1 MRARSY
7 LAGLAII
14 FIAVYS
20 QYLVKLNFI
29 EDLLLVYGL
38 PCLVISLFWGRQ
50 IISKAFNQTRS
61 AIKFALGYFG
71 AFFVVGILLSV
82 IVLAIIIT
90 LNPNAASLL
99 EKPNPVLNV
108 SPGFAQLMIILSF
121 VIVGP
126 AEEYI
131 FRGFIYGGLLNVFN
145 NRHWIT
151 LAFISSLLFAA
162 VHFYYVEVYGIAS
175 IIQFIEIISFG
186 MAMAVTY
193 YLSGGNLVGPA
204 IIHGAFDATGFIGVA
219 SSMTLGVE
227 SRGAL
232 IIAGIVT
239 AAIIFAQRNL
249 RKNLGKEFES
259 TYFTAIQ
266 YTAS

>member
-7 LAGLAII
+7 LAVLAVV
-14 FIAVYS
+14 FVAAYS
-20 QYLVKLNFI
+20 QYLVKLNFT

-38 PCLVISLFWGRQ
+38 PCLVISLLWGRQ
-50 IISKAFNQTRS
+50 IISKALNQTRL

-71 AFFVVGILLSV
+71 AFIVVGILLSA

-90 LNPNAASLL
+90 LDPSAASLI
-99 EKPNPVLNV
+99 EQPNPVLNV
-108 SPGFAQLMIILSF
+108 SPKFAELMIILSF

-131 FRGFIYGGLLNVFN
+131 FRGFIFGGLLNIFN
-145 NRHWIT
+145 KRHWIT

-175 IIQFIEIISFG
+175 IIPFIELISFG
-186 MAMAVTY
+186 MAMAITY

-219 SSMTLGVE
+219 FTTSIGLE

-239 AAIIFAQRNL
+239 ATIIYAQRNL
-249 RKNLGKEFES
+249 SKKEKAELLPQQPNP
-259 TYFTAIQ
+259 Q
-266 YTAS
+266 YTVQI